1 MVWWRKVIRI
11 KHIEEVMKL
20 LMAIILTIDLM
31 LKLRFIH
38 LEPGS
43 CDLDLLTGFAILS
56 LRAPAPT
63 PLTLDADLPKL
74 VPVGPI
80 LTMETPS
87 STNVSSRFELLLDA
101 VAPSRRFVG

>member
-1 MVWWRKVIRI
+1 
-11 KHIEEVMKL
+11 
-20 LMAIILTIDLM
+20 MAITLTNDLM
-31 LKLRFIH
+31 LKMGFTH

-56 LRAPAPT
+56 FRAAAPI

>member
-1 MVWWRKVIRI
+1 MIRI
-11 KHIEEVMKL
+11 KQIEEVMRL
-20 LMAIILTIDLM
+20 FMVIILTVALM
-31 LKLRFIH
+31 LKMRLTH

-43 CDLDLLTGFAILS
+43 CDFDLLTGFAILS
-56 LRAPAPT
+56 LRADPPT
-63 PLTLDADLPKL
+63 PLTLEADLPKL

>member
-1 MVWWRKVIRI
+1 MV
-11 KHIEEVMKL
+11 
-20 LMAIILTIDLM
+20 IILTVDLM
-31 LKLRFIH
+31 LFMMRFTH

-56 LRAPAPT
+56 LRADAPI

-101 VAPSRRFVG
+101 VALSWRFVG